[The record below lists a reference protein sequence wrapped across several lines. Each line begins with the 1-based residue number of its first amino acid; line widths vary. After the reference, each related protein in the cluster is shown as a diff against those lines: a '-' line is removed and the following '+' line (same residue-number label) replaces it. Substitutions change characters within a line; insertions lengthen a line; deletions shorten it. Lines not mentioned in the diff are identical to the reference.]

1 MIQIMYRKTKGG
13 NTMIY
18 LSNSITWLIEN
29 ILHLQVSEGLGA
41 MLHFFLYASIEIL
54 GLMSLIILG
63 IGILRSYID
72 PRKVKK
78 LLSKTGTI
86 PSHILSSILGA
97 ITPFCSCSSVPVF
110 IGFIESGIPLGAT
123 FSFLITSPIVNEA
136 AVALLWIA
144 FGWKI
149 AVAYTLT
156 GLLIGIIGGLLI
168 EKMNLEHLLED
179 YIQLRSTDIGSLEFT
194 TFKDRFYF
202 AYKELKD
209 VMSNVW
215 KYVLLGLMVGA
226 VIKGW
231 TPDNILME
239 YAGPNNPLAVIVGVI
254 VGVPVYTSNVM
265 MIPIIETLIGKG
277 MGVGTALAFMMAAS
291 ALSLPEMIMLRKVLK
306 ARLVKIFV
314 AITSVGIISV
324 GYLFNYLLTGLL

>member
-1 MIQIMYRKTKGG
+1 MKQKGE

-149 AVAYTLT
+149 AIAYTLT

-168 EKMNLEHLLED
+168 KKMNLEHLLED

-306 ARLVKIFV
+306 AKLVKIFV
-314 AITSVGIISV
+314 TITSVGIISV